1 MSKRPIATIKAVT
14 DLPARLYGGNA
25 QAVEVS
31 GLDYT
36 LHLDLSKLPVSAAPT
51 ANAHKWTVLWDEIAN
66 LYKRVEFTALPAG
79 VGPTGPKGDKG
90 DTGTQGPT
98 GSTGPTGPV
107 GATGPQGIPGGV
119 GPQGTPGATGA
130 VGPTGPKGDKGDA
143 GPTGPVGP
151 LGPKGD
157 TGLTGPQGDQ
167 GPAGPQGVPGPPGGL
182 GEAPQDGKTY
192 GRMNAAWVVAGGGGL
207 DQATADAR
215 YVNIDGDAMTG
226 QLQSTRLF
234 VTDGT
239 RQVYINPTYQTSKVA
254 VQSIGAYAMDLVTN
268 NTSRVSI
275 AATGEVSVSSTTA
288 STTPTTGA
296 LTVAGGVGIGGTLV
310 MPGTGTNLA
319 TSINFGGANTGIYG
333 SSTYVGFAVSG
344 VAAFTVDSTQLT
356 SAKRLSLPG
365 GSSSSAALNFGG
377 ASTGLYGDATQ
388 VNVGV
393 FGSSKF
399 TAAQTL
405 LTAAVPLAIS
415 DTTASTSPTT
425 GALTVAGGVGVAGQM
440 TVGGAGNNNRLWVG
454 TGSQSATAGA
464 VKVAYSGGAFEYGM
478 ILRPGTDTTTAIGFG
493 AASGTLIGSI
503 SQTAAATAYNTSS
516 DGRLKEDLQ
525 TFDAG
530 RIIDQLE
537 VYDFQ
542 WKSTGERAYGVI
554 AQQAVEVYDTPIT
567 HLEEEDWW
575 GVDYSKYVPVLLQEL
590 KALRVRVAELEDGK
604 PAAAKRRQ

>member
-90 DTGTQGPT
+90 DTGAQGPT
-98 GSTGPTGPV
+98 GSTGQTGPA

-151 LGPKGD
+151 
-157 TGLTGPQGDQ
+157 QGDQ
-167 GPAGPQGVPGPPGGL
+167 GPQGTPGTPGGPPG
-182 GEAPQDGKTY
+182 P
-192 GRMNAAWVVAGGGGL
+192 AGPAGP
-207 DQATADAR
+207 
-215 YVNIDGDAMTG
+215 
-226 QLQSTRLF
+226 S
-234 VTDGT
+234 VTDGDKGDIVVSDGGT
-239 RQVYINPTYQTSKVA
+239 VWTLDTAVTTSISNKVA
-254 VQSIGAYAMDLVTN
+254 KAGDTMSGRLGIGAPIPTENWLHVRKGSAGTPPAWLVPDVALFENVAGQNTAINLLSSNAANCSIKFSDTDTRGVGAIDYLHATN
-268 NTSRVSI
+268 VLNIASSGNIVIQTTPGGNTS
-275 AATGEVSVSSTTA
+275 
-288 STTPTTGA
+288 
-296 LTVAGGVGIGGTLV
+296 
-310 MPGTGTNLA
+310 
-319 TSINFGGANTGIYG
+319 
-333 SSTYVGFAVSG
+333 
-344 VAAFTVDSTQLT
+344 
-356 SAKRLSLPG
+356 
-365 GSSSSAALNFGG
+365 
-377 ASTGLYGDATQ
+377 
-388 VNVGV
+388 VN
-393 FGSSKF
+393 
-399 TAAQTL
+399 A
-405 LTAAVPLAIS
+405 
-415 DTTASTSPTT
+415 TTASTSPTT

-590 KALRVRVAELEDGK
+590 KALRVRVAELEGGK